1 MVADL
6 LLDPNVAYLFVVT
19 GFSLAIM
26 AVLTPGTGIFEIGAL
41 FSLLLAGWGVY
52 NLPINYWALIVLL
65 LGVFPFLLAVRR
77 FGRLYYLVAS
87 VVALVIG
94 SVYLFEG
101 ETWWL
106 PAVDPILAFVVSA
119 LLGGFFWI
127 VSAKTLEAELVPP
140 SHDLGKLVG
149 SLGEAKTDIHTHG
162 SVQARGELWS
172 AWSEEPIPEGALVRI
187 IQRDGFLLKVETE
200 EVPEETAEG

>member
-6 LLDPNVAYLFVVT
+6 LLDPNVAYLFVVA

-65 LGVFPFLLAVRR
+65 LVVFPFLLAVRR
-77 FGRLYYLVAS
+77 SGRLYYLVVS
-87 VVALVIG
+87 VIALVIG
-94 SVYLFEG
+94 SVYLFQG
-101 ETWWL
+101 EAWWQ

-127 VSAKTLEAELVPP
+127 VSAKTLEAESAPP

-149 SLGEAKTDIHTHG
+149 SIGEAKTEIHNHG

-172 AWSEEPIPEGALVRI
+172 AWSEEPIPDGALVRI
-187 IQRDGFLLKVETE
+187 IQRDGFLLKVEAE
-200 EVPEETAEG
+200 EDPDETA